1 MLDIKIPIVYSTSHE
16 VFPRIVLVILV
27 ILAIII
33 FLQYLLKTRKEKS
46 KLFAI
51 KGKHFFEKDYDK
63 VKLFGS
69 AILLLLYIV
78 IMKPLG
84 FIFASI
90 LIMSLFNILYS
101 ARFGKKDI
109 GISIGISVIE
119 TMTVWFI
126 FGYLFE
132 ITLP

>member
-1 MLDIKIPIVYSTSHE
+1 MPDIKIPIVYSTSHE

-46 KLFAI
+46 KLFSF

>member
-1 MLDIKIPIVYSTSHE
+1 MPDIKIPIVYSTSHE
-16 VFPRIVLVILV
+16 VVPRIVLGILV

>member
-1 MLDIKIPIVYSTSHE
+1 MPDIKIPIVYSTSHE
-16 VFPRIVLVILV
+16 VVPRIVLGILV
-27 ILAIII
+27 ILAIIMFI
-33 FLQYLLKTRKEKS
+33 QYVLKTRKEKG
-46 KLFAI
+46 KLFSY
-51 KGKHFFEKDYDK
+51 KGRHFFEKDYDK

-69 AILLLLYIV
+69 AVLLLLYIV

-101 ARFGKKDI
+101 AKFGKKDMVL
-109 GISIGISVIE
+109 SIGISVIE